1 MSWLTLSRRSRS
13 TVEWRAFLL
22 PPSPPLFPSP
32 FPAPAL
38 PPPPAP
44 LPAPV
49 SLVFWLER
57 LALPPVVLVAAVLPV
72 FFLVMVLFFEKKEV
86 EV

>member
-22 PPSPPLFPSP
+22 PPSPPLFPFP

-44 LPAPV
+44 IPAPV

-72 FFLVMVLFFEKKEV
+72 FFFGYGFVFRKKRG
-86 EV
+86 